1 MDTIEIQTL
10 IDITNTQV
18 VRPNQGTQ
26 LEMDQQR
33 NFTTLRQCAE
43 IRSVINYED
52 SPTSDKQDIK
62 GLGFG
67 TAYKGKHIVWTFRF
81 NSDRPGVY
89 IDDQGNP
96 LGFLIND
103 LDQIPVIKNLAETI
117 NIDKAIFELK
127 DNRFKNTII
136 TATTGTI

>member
-10 IDITNTQV
+10 IDITNTRV

-26 LEMDQQR
+26 LEMDQYR
-33 NFTTLRQCAE
+33 NFITLCQCAE

-52 SPTSDKQDIK
+52 SPTIETRDIK

-67 TAYKGKHIVWTFRF
+67 TAYKGKQAVWTFRF

-89 IDDQGNP
+89 IDDKGNP

>member
-10 IDITNTQV
+10 IDITNTRV
-18 VRPNQGTQ
+18 VRPNQGSQ
-26 LEMDQQR
+26 LQMDQYR
-33 NFTTLRQCAE
+33 NFITLCQCAE
-43 IRSVINYED
+43 IRSVINYEE
-52 SPTSDKQDIK
+52 SPSAETQDIK

-67 TAYKGKHIVWTFRF
+67 TAYKGKHTMWTFRF
-81 NSDRPGVY
+81 NSDRPDVY
-89 IDDQGNP
+89 VDDQGDL

-127 DNRFKNTII
+127 DVRYKNTII
-136 TATTGTI
+136 TAITGTI

>member
-1 MDTIEIQTL
+1 MDTIEIKTL
-10 IDITNTQV
+10 IDITDTRV
-18 VRPNQGTQ
+18 VRPNQGSQ
-26 LEMDQQR
+26 LQMDQQR

-43 IRSVINYED
+43 IRSVINYD
-52 SPTSDKQDIK
+52 NSPTSEKQDIK

-67 TAYKGKHIVWTFRF
+67 TAYKGKQVVWTFRF
-81 NSDRPGVY
+81 NSDRPDVY
-89 IDDQGNP
+89 VDDQGAP

-127 DNRFKNTII
+127 DVRYKNTII
-136 TATTGTI
+136 TAITGTI